1 MKLKTLTIVFLAAF
15 VTGCGLI
22 GNKGGGGQSRTTG
35 WSYNDPETGDIPNL
49 SGYSQETG
57 PGLVFIEGGT
67 FTMGR
72 VEQDVMFNW
81 DNQSRR
87 VTVAS
92 FYMDETEVSNLD
104 YREYLHWIA
113 RVYPG
118 DIQKINSALPDTL
131 QWRDELAYN
140 DPYIQ
145 NYLRHPAYSDYP
157 VVGVSWIQAD
167 AYCKWRTDRVN
178 EQILVSK
185 GILKHDNA
193 QTGENVF
200 TTDTYLTGL
209 YQGTEGK
216 NPTKAADGTNRRV
229 QWEDGLLLPNYRLPT
244 EAEWEY
250 AALGLI
256 GNSEGELLANRK
268 LYPWNGAY
276 LRQDSKKEKGQL
288 NANFVRGRGDM
299 MGMAGALNDNADI
312 SAPVYS
318 YQPNDFGL
326 YCMSGNVN
334 EWVFDVYRPLSFNE
348 VAEFQP
354 VRGNVFTEYKRDAN
368 GNLMK
373 DQYGELVKDTVAD
386 LRNYNDGDKNSQIID
401 GISWNEAQDKSTQGM
416 YVKGNNP
423 GDISSLIDDNTRVY
437 KGGSWKDRPYWLI
450 PGTRRYLDENKSKN
464 DLGFRCA
471 MTHVGSPQ
479 GF

>member
-1 MKLKTLTIVFLAAF
+1 
-15 VTGCGLI
+15 
-22 GNKGGGGQSRTTG
+22 
-35 WSYNDPETGDIPNL
+35 
-49 SGYSQETG
+49 
-57 PGLVFIEGGT
+57 
-67 FTMGR
+67 
-72 VEQDVMFNW
+72 MFNW
-81 DNQSRR
+81 DNQTRR

>member
-15 VTGCGLI
+15 ITGCGLI
-22 GNKGGGGQSRTTG
+22 GNKGGNQSRTTG
-35 WSYNDPETGDIPNL
+35 WSYNDPETGDIPDL
-49 SGYSQETG
+49 SGYTQNTG
-57 PGLVFIEGGT
+57 PGLVFIQGGT

-72 VEQDVMFNW
+72 VEQDVMYSW
-81 DNQSRR
+81 DNQPRR
-87 VTVAS
+87 ITVAS
-92 FYMDETEVSNLD
+92 FYMDEMEVSNLD
-104 YREYLHWIA
+104 YREYIHWIA

-118 DIQKINSALPDTL
+118 DTAKMNSVLPDTL

-157 VVGVSWIQAD
+157 VVGVSWVQAD
-167 AYCKWRTDRVN
+167 AYCRWRTDRVN

-185 GILKHDNA
+185 GIITHDNT
-193 QTGENVF
+193 QSGQKVF

-209 YQGTEGK
+209 YQGTEGR
-216 NPTKAADGTNRRV
+216 NPVEAADGTGRRLR
-229 QWEDGLLLPNYRLPT
+229 WEDGILLPNYRLPT

-256 GNSEGELLANRK
+256 GNSEGELLTNRK

-276 LRQDSKKEKGQL
+276 LREDNKKEKGRL
-288 NANFVRGRGDM
+288 KANFVRGRGDM

-334 EWVFDVYRPLSFNE
+334 EWVYDVYRPLSFNE

-354 VRGNVFTEYKRDAN
+354 VRGNVFTEYKRDSTS
-368 GNLMK
+368 GSLMV
-373 DQYGELVKDTVAD
+373 DQYGELMKDTVAD
-386 LRNYNDGDKNSQIID
+386 LRNYNDGDRNSQIIE
-401 GISWNEAQDKSTQGM
+401 GISWNEAQDNGTDGM
-416 YVKGNNP
+416 YVKGDTP

-437 KGGSWKDRPYWLI
+437 KGGSWKDRSYWLV
-450 PGTRRYLDENKSKN
+450 PGTRRYLDETKSKN

-471 MTHVGSPQ
+471 MTHVGSPE